1 LSTLAIEGSSG
12 VEPAERGSLW
22 RFVDLALLAAGLPI
36 FLLAGL
42 PMLGYAVLAG
52 AWLAQHA
59 IEIGAERLASRSLAD
74 RNRKSAMGWIAAAT
88 LARVWLVALA
98 ILLVGLAEREAG
110 LAAAVFAVILVTVH
124 LVARFATRS
133 DEPRGV

>member
-1 LSTLAIEGSSG
+1 LSTLAIGGSSG
-12 VEPAERGSLW
+12 VGPAERPSLW
-22 RFVDLALLAAGLPI
+22 RFIDLALMSAGLPV

-42 PMLGYAVLAG
+42 PMLGYGVLAA
-52 AWLAQHA
+52 AWLAQHGL
-59 IEIGAERLASRSLAD
+59 ELGAERLASRSLED
-74 RNRKSAMGWIAAAT
+74 RNRKAAMGWIAAAT

-133 DEPRGV
+133 DEARA